1 MQQYVPYFN
10 KNRVIAFR
18 VFAEITSEE
27 GVDDSVIPFYLQ
39 PKLGGN
45 DNLRGFQRYRFY
57 DNQAI
62 IVNVEH
68 RWYASSALDMAIFV
82 DVGKVAPRLKDVDFS
97 ELEWNAGI
105 GFRFKVQDA
114 YIMRIDFAAGREGF
128 RWMWTFSDIF
138 KTKWGIY

>member
-1 MQQYVPYFN
+1 MQQYIPYFN

-27 GVDDSVIPFYLQ
+27 GVDDSVISFYLQ

-97 ELEWNAGI
+97 DLEWNASI

-114 YIMRIDFAAGREGF
+114 YIPTANGR
-128 RWMWTFSDIF
+128 S
-138 KTKWGIY
+138 